1 VVCLYPSCIK
11 LHPHLDHHDLHI
23 FQPSLRSLAVDS
35 VQEQVPVS
43 SLFAKTGTWA
53 KKTFPKNFFEG
64 GKKGGKMAASYQAS
78 ASINEEEGGCVR

>member
-1 VVCLYPSCIK
+1 
-11 LHPHLDHHDLHI
+11 
-23 FQPSLRSLAVDS
+23 

-78 ASINEEEGGCVR
+78 ASINEEEAGCVR